1 MAYTSVLSLPMLW
14 PFNTVPHVIW
24 PPTIKGLC
32 CYFLTNFATVV
43 NHNWNAWYAKYLLCD
58 FPVEILTHRL
68 RTAAL
73 DISLCE
79 INPTFAAYF
88 NLCIQPL
95 PFISNWALWKA
106 SAEENTASGQGSLK
120 QHMLTWSASWRRPWK
135 HRDAWVLWPVG
146 IPRHNTNHIHFPLCL
161 SWSCVE
167 GEHACARGPRGV
179 TRATGADGHNI

>member
-1 MAYTSVLSLPMLW
+1 MTPNYKRTLLLLPD
-14 PFNTVPHVIW
+14 
-24 PPTIKGLC
+24 C
-32 CYFLTNFATVV
+32 NFATVV
-43 NHNWNAWYAKYLLCD
+43 NHNRNAWYAKYLLCD

-73 DISLCE
+73 DISVWNKSNICS
-79 INPTFAAYF
+79 IFQPVHSTFTF
-88 NLCIQPL
+88 HI
-95 PFISNWALWKA
+95 NWALWKA

-146 IPRHNTNHIHFPLCL
+146 IPCHNTNHIHFPLCL

-167 GEHACARGPRGV
+167 GEHACARGPGGV